1 MRTKECCVQLK
12 RARKYGEI
20 FVSSFDNK
28 NWNSSRAYLR
38 NQTCKKVFRSVER
51 QFQMMKIIAL

>member
-1 MRTKECCVQLK
+1 MLCSAETSEEI
-12 RARKYGEI
+12 YGEI
-20 FVSSFDNK
+20 FVTSFDNK

-38 NQTCKKVFRSVER
+38 NQTCKNVFRSVER

>member
-1 MRTKECCVQLK
+1 MLCSAETSEEI
-12 RARKYGEI
+12 YGEI

-51 QFQMMKIIAL
+51 QFQMMKIIAFI